1 MTAAPLTLAHATL
14 VDAGGVVEDGWVR
27 FEGGTIAAT
36 GRGAPPVRPGAVV
49 DLGGDLLA
57 PGFIDLHNHAAGEL
71 DERVD
76 VAAALAPHRARGTTR
91 AVLSIVSRPVHELT
105 TALAAARR
113 AVDAVPGVLG
123 AHLEG
128 PALSP
133 ARRGAHDERHLRSL
147 DRADLNGLLAAA
159 DGALRQTTLAPERPG
174 AERAIAMLVAEGV
187 VVAVGHTE
195 AGYEQTRRAFDAGA
209 SLLTHAFNAM
219 PPLHHRDP
227 GPIGA
232 AIDDDRVRIELILD
246 LVHVHPTAARL
257 LFAAAGPRVA
267 LVSDAMAAATRGD
280 GRFTLGGL
288 DVDVRGGRATL
299 SGTDTLAGST
309 LTLDVALR
317 NAVLELALSP
327 VDAVAALTETPA
339 RALGLHDRFGRL
351 APGFAADAVRLDD
364 SWRVRS
370 VWLDGIEEAA

>member
-1 MTAAPLTLAHATL
+1 M
-14 VDAGGVVEDGWVR
+14 
-27 FEGGTIAAT
+27 
-36 GRGAPPVRPGAVV
+36 
-49 DLGGDLLA
+49 
-57 PGFIDLHNHAAGEL
+57 
-71 DERVD
+71 
-76 VAAALAPHRARGTTR
+76 
-91 AVLSIVSRPVHELT
+91 
-105 TALAAARR
+105 
-113 AVDAVPGVLG
+113 
-123 AHLEG
+123 
-128 PALSP
+128 
-133 ARRGAHDERHLRSL
+133 
-147 DRADLNGLLAAA
+147 
-159 DGALRQTTLAPERPG
+159 
-174 AERAIAMLVAEGV
+174 
-187 VVAVGHTE
+187 
-195 AGYEQTRRAFDAGA
+195 
-209 SLLTHAFNAM
+209 
-219 PPLHHRDP
+219 
-227 GPIGA
+227 
-232 AIDDDRVRIELILD
+232 RIELILD

-327 VDAVAALTETPA
+327 VDAVTALTETPA